1 MNSPLSRPLLI
12 GAAGFGLGVMA
23 AASRKV
29 VMQAPSV
36 AAGDWTRALA
46 AEHRMVEALFEATL
60 KTTSKQAG
68 RRKAAILKIGYALT
82 KHGLSEENAVY
93 PLLMHGEHKDIAQRL
108 YGDHGEIKTF
118 VHDLK
123 LEPADSPEW
132 LGKLEAFRDLVVEH
146 AREEEEEI
154 FPELKA
160 RMSPRENGKLTLLA
174 NYEALKVA

>member
-1 MNSPLSRPLLI
+1 MNPALSRPLLA
-12 GAAGFGLGVMA
+12 GAAGFGLGLAA

-29 VMQAPSV
+29 AMQAPSV
-36 AAGDWTRALA
+36 AAGDWSRALA
-46 AEHRMVEALFEATL
+46 AEHRVVEALFEATL
-60 KTTSKQAG
+60 KTPHKAVG
-68 RRKAAILKIGYALT
+68 RRKSAIMKIGYALT

-118 VHDLK
+118 IHDLK
-123 LEPADSPEW
+123 MEPAGTTEW
-132 LGKLEAFRDLVVEH
+132 LGRLEAFRDLVVEH

-160 RMSPRENGKLTLLA
+160 RMTPRQNGQLTLMTH
-174 NYEALKVA
+174 YEALKVA